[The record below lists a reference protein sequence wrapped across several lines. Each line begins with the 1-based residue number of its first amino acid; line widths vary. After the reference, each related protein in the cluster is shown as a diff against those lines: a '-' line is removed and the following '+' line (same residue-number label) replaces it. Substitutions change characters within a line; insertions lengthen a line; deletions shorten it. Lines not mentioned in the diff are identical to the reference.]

1 MGAVQNFVS
10 VSRRPPDVEDYI
22 DIMRRYRS
30 WIIGP
35 MFAGL
40 VISVVVAYLWPDTY
54 RSTAVM
60 RITPQQVS
68 QRLVPA
74 EVTSQLG
81 ERLSQMEQQILSRGS
96 LTAIITQPSLD
107 LYKKERQQKPTED
120 IVTDM
125 RKKAINIEMMEMPGE
140 QSQEHKFAS
149 AFSIS
154 FDYIDRYK
162 AQAVVRELVT
172 KFMEQNATVMRNKA
186 QQTSTFLDD
195 ELKTAK
201 EHLEDISAK
210 ITKFKIENSGRLP
223 EQASANVAALNS
235 FQMQVSQ
242 ASESLSR
249 ANATKLQLD
258 TALNNLQSEAA
269 YYASRPDDVQTLP
282 GQSNTAIVKNERLAE
297 LDRNLIKAKS
307 DLAGLK
313 KQYKDNYPMIGAL
326 QAQIDMLQAQK
337 DEVLKEEEQQ
347 AAGPSPTGPTQV
359 RTPNPVVQQRL
370 QDLKNSI
377 AATKTNLTSTE
388 VEIESR
394 QRQIAE
400 LNKKIGEYQGRID
413 SSPLNEQQYAQL
425 LGDYSLAKQEY
436 DDKVKKSEESATS
449 RDLEEHKAGE
459 NLEVL
464 DDASLP
470 EQSTEPNRPAWI
482 GIGTALGIAI
492 GVVLAAAKEVKN
504 TSLKNLKDVRAYTNL
519 PVLTS
524 IPLLENALLVRRK
537 RRLFWLAWS
546 TAFIFGS
553 IAMSGALYYHFFGKT

>member
-22 DIMRRYRS
+22 DILRRYRS

-40 VISVVVAYLWPDTY
+40 VSSVVLAFLWPDTY

-195 ELKTAK
+195 ELKA
-201 EHLEDISAK
+201 
-210 ITKFKIENSGRLP
+210 
-223 EQASANVAALNS
+223 
-235 FQMQVSQ
+235 
-242 ASESLSR
+242 
-249 ANATKLQLD
+249 
-258 TALNNLQSEAA
+258 
-269 YYASRPDDVQTLP
+269 
-282 GQSNTAIVKNERLAE
+282 
-297 LDRNLIKAKS
+297 
-307 DLAGLK
+307 
-313 KQYKDNYPMIGAL
+313 
-326 QAQIDMLQAQK
+326 
-337 DEVLKEEEQQ
+337 
-347 AAGPSPTGPTQV
+347 
-359 RTPNPVVQQRL
+359 
-370 QDLKNSI
+370 
-377 AATKTNLTSTE
+377 
-388 VEIESR
+388 
-394 QRQIAE
+394 
-400 LNKKIGEYQGRID
+400 
-413 SSPLNEQQYAQL
+413 
-425 LGDYSLAKQEY
+425 
-436 DDKVKKSEESATS
+436 
-449 RDLEEHKAGE
+449 
-459 NLEVL
+459 
-464 DDASLP
+464 
-470 EQSTEPNRPAWI
+470 
-482 GIGTALGIAI
+482 
-492 GVVLAAAKEVKN
+492 
-504 TSLKNLKDVRAYTNL
+504 
-519 PVLTS
+519 
-524 IPLLENALLVRRK
+524 
-537 RRLFWLAWS
+537 
-546 TAFIFGS
+546 
-553 IAMSGALYYHFFGKT
+553 

>member
-125 RKKAINIEMMEMPGE
+125 RKKAINIQMMEMPGE
-140 QSQEHKFAS
+140 QTQEHKFAS

-223 EQASANVAALNS
+223 EQASANAAALNS

-258 TALNNLQSEAA
+258 TTLNNLQSEAA

-282 GQSNTAIVKNERLAE
+282 GQNTVIVKNERLAE

-370 QDLKNSI
+370 QDLRNSI

-470 EQSTEPNRPAWI
+470 EQSTEPNRPEWI
-482 GIGTALGIAI
+482 GIGTALGIMV

-524 IPLLENALLVRRK
+524 VPLLENALLVRRK

-553 IAMSGALYYHFFGKT
+553 IAMSGAMYYHFFGKT

>member
-30 WIIGP
+30 WIVGP

-125 RKKAINIEMMEMPGE
+125 RKKAINIQMMEMPGE

-223 EQASANVAALNS
+223 EQATANVAALNS
-235 FQMQVSQ
+235 FQMQISQ

-258 TALNNLQSEAA
+258 TSLNNLQSEVA
-269 YYASRPDDVQTLP
+269 YYSSRTDDVQTLP
-282 GQSNTAIVKNERLAE
+282 GQNTVIVKNERLAE

-326 QAQIDMLQAQK
+326 QAQIDTLQAQK
-337 DEVLKEEEQQ
+337 DEALKEEEQQ

-370 QDLKNSI
+370 QDLRNSI

-388 VEIESR
+388 VEIEGR

-470 EQSTEPNRPAWI
+470 EESTEPNRPVWI